1 MRSDTYEVSRKFNHR
16 HIRLLDMRYDD
27 GGPLKTKSMDFSV
40 RIYNLGRLL
49 NSRGEQTLRGQVVR
63 AGTSIG
69 ANISES
75 RRAESLADFIHKLSI
90 AQKECE
96 ETRYWLELL
105 SKIGL
110 ITEAEYQSIDTDAAE
125 IDRILSA
132 SINTAKG
139 RNKD

>member
-1 MRSDTYEVSRKFNHR
+1 
-16 HIRLLDMRYDD
+16 MRYDD

-49 NSRGEQTLRGQVVR
+49 NSRGEQRLRGQVVR

-105 SKIGL
+105 SKVGL
-110 ITEAEYQSIDTDAAE
+110 ITEAEYQSIDKDAAE